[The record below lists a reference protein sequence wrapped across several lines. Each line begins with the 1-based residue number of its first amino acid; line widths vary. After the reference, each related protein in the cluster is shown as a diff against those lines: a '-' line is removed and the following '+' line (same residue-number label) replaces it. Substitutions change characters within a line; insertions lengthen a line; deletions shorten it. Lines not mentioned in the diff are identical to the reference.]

1 MPGFCANIVLA
12 FISGLELFDC
22 VINDDVDGGGGGGGE
37 KEESVKTWLRRKE
50 PNGGYGVKMGR
61 NETLRRP

>member
-1 MPGFCANIVLA
+1 MILYSQVKLNAHQK
-12 FISGLELFDC
+12 
-22 VINDDVDGGGGGGGE
+22 
-37 KEESVKTWLRRKE
+37 KEESVKTWLRGKE